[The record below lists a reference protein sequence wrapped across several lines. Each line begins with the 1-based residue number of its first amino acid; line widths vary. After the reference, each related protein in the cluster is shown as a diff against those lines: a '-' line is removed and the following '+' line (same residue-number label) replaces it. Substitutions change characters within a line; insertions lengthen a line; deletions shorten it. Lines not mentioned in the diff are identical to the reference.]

1 MISEYLAIK
10 KNAWSPQTLVTVR
23 SVLTRYGQSV
33 IDKETPEVLV
43 ARLERQ
49 GAKRYTQQ
57 TYMMYLRGF
66 WRYMH
71 DEEAPYADYLKA
83 NKQLFKNSYGRKT
96 VNCTFDKAHN
106 TLQSLPPTPE
116 REACL
121 RMLLSAQRASEAGL
135 YRSPNDKKENI
146 NEETIIGKGGKIRA
160 NLSPIGTDPVS
171 YFRVYTYLRE
181 HLGLS
186 PHDLRKLALTRA
198 GDNGASAADLC
209 EIAGWTSIETA
220 YFYLQPKDKER
231 LKEMMK

>member
-1 MISEYLAIK
+1 MISEYLEIK
-10 KNAWSPQTLVTVR
+10 KNAWTKQTLITVK
-23 SVLTRYGQSV
+23 SVLERYGNSVQRKQSA
-33 IDKETPEVLV
+33 EALV
-43 ARLERQ
+43 KLFELN
-49 GAKRYTQQ
+49 GIKRYTQQ

-71 DEEAPYADYLKA
+71 DEEAPYAEFLKA
-83 NKQLFKNSYGRKT
+83 NKQLFKNAYGRKT
-96 VNCTFDKAHN
+96 VNCTFEKAQK
-106 TLQSLPPTPE
+106 TLHDLPPSLE

-135 YRSPNDKKENI
+135 YRGESNKQENI
-146 NEETIIGKGGKIRA
+146 NEDTIVGKGGRVRA

-181 HLGLS
+181 HLGIS

-220 YFYLQPKDKER
+220 YYYLQPKDKER
-231 LKEMMK
+231 LKGMMK